1 MAVVRCHEIARVSKF
16 TPEELNSMHGMKLRA
31 LERKYKLASGGG
43 GCDFIRYI
51 QSYSRPLQVE
61 GLSLQVFKY
70 EPVIDYM
77 VVDRC
82 DLDVDTDDLFTEF
95 MESKVREKYGEC
107 EEFMYYPLPRR
118 VFDVVRS
125 MGHSLPVEPTGLKCE
140 FVYRWSYYL
149 KEN

>member
-1 MAVVRCHEIARVSKF
+1 MAVVRRHAIARVSKF
-16 TPEELNSMHGMKLRA
+16 TPEELDSMHGTKLLA
-31 LERKYKLASGGG
+31 LERKYKLNGVGC
-43 GCDFIRYI
+43 GCDFIRHI
-51 QSYSRPLQVE
+51 RSYSRPLQVE
-61 GLSLQVFKY
+61 GLSLQVFRY

-95 MESKVREKYGEC
+95 VESRVREKYAEC
-107 EEFMYYPLPRR
+107 EEFVYYPLPRR
-118 VFDVVRS
+118 VLDIVRS
-125 MGHSLPVEPTGLKCE
+125 MGHSLPAGVAGRKCE